1 MAEFTKTTRA
11 TYDLE
16 LVPSFGDLAQG
27 QTDPIDLRSG
37 LNPSIG
43 AFQFTVPEVP
53 TYGDAKLKRLRLQ
66 LHCDNLTMADGT
78 VAYPKILGYPLR
90 DLFNLDDVAGTNTEG
105 SVSKTLDIPAVYA
118 AHQRDSTHYMLEQF
132 SGAGEADIV
141 VKGDMVYQATRPYI
155 HLTDVIKYA
164 DKLSGFGLSQFIDG
178 HDFPMNGVIADVG
191 DSMFTLDPAGGVGY
205 ISRYEGMDVIF
216 LKDSVSNKG
225 KMRPVSEPNAYL
237 YGQINRPV
245 PYFEK
250 SKMEKDGVLRY
261 AVQENHDY
269 SIEENFYK
277 EPIFDIGDTIIGL
290 AKTNLKPVLI
300 DDIAAQQVG
309 LLTTAATKDT
319 AAVSSDKIPLWYGG
333 ISVSNDGP
341 TGSNG
346 KSLHMFCHWANCV
359 GSEHDGSGTGDDLI
373 EKDYQ
378 DVFFC
383 IKDIPAPLEWDVAG
397 AYSTGDGTYDSMGTQ
412 QIEMDV
418 KLTLPTQLKEIAAS
432 DDDDDGTYDQTAVL
446 NDRSFII
453 CFSENPPQRDD
464 HFVDFFKRVT
474 DDNDDFFGWAFTNPD
489 SNAQGSMDADG
500 RLMLVNSSS
509 ANNHATIHDSSGSNI
524 VKKTWHMGKRTMWN
538 RATETGWNGT
548 DSARTKKSVVI
559 CNGPQTTFQSNNYSP
574 RGLMVNNGDSFKIVL
589 TYVPDRSGMALKIM
603 NTDGTPFDN
612 KSEQML
618 ESTALNHLL
627 EGVTMA
633 NRGTNASN
641 WPSNMSIWLCNA
653 PYNKIGSTNE
663 DHEIVRV
670 GSNKVASPEARAYVS
685 NIKFKRQSFDV
696 NNCTQ
701 VEKSFRKGARL
712 EIPTPESIPAKWS
725 SSSKTGNTSSTNI
738 TTASSYSFFG
748 EGSSSS
754 YTGTANTR
762 AGVTVWAFGYDN
774 ASDIEASEK
783 HMLLNGHRVTDFSRL
798 TTPDGGVRLD
808 MTDSDNTGNTDL
820 SDVILA
826 GYSSD
831 QEKLGEQAQQA
842 TYETAAG
849 DATKRGLT
857 VGDSTKQIQM
867 TGTNYCEF
875 TNQKGIM
882 TFDWDKDTDDTG
894 GGTDVDFVKRECLFA
909 STKVTK
915 IISDNPNLVFEVHN
929 PNVLNL
935 DNTSNNQFRMYIA
948 GETVANGNYQD
959 VEIREIAGNVI
970 TVSPLFSGSGPVF
983 DAGTMETNLSKLWIS
998 PKKYWVYMQFKNVGY
1013 FGGSPTALN
1022 SEHLLSGI
1030 SYTAACMVSGTTLA
1044 GATYNESSFNDGAYT
1059 NPWSL
1064 DVTTINSAVHH
1075 QDYGFGGFNGGVGG
1089 HCMEMIPRI
1098 GNFTIAELFN
1108 VAQNTAPG
1116 EKLTLLTLLAA
1127 NLQGGQISLEVDSDE
1142 DSTASKRPLL
1152 HAVYEDE
1159 KPVVNN
1165 FKVEPLEDNPQIPKF
1180 TWECSSE
1187 DAWYG
1192 MLFISDKQV
1201 ESQYHNCI
1209 AHIPLNETVHGTLA
1223 SGQTFLY
1230 RPDKGESFVDGSS
1243 SISGTVTATVE
1254 SQVTGLQGYNKYF
1267 KTAGSDCCLQFA
1279 AGSNVTDPSKQ
1290 MTISMHVVPKF
1301 YNSGSLQRQ
1310 LLYRSGSYDIVLV
1323 STTSN
1328 TYVKAIIDDSSGD
1341 SYDLRSNII
1350 LQNGDTPLHIAVTAD
1365 CQAKKGNFKLYI
1377 NGNLEDQEDIADR
1390 TRTLASNN
1398 NDILVGNDATSSGAN
1413 GPDAFIEEIAIYN
1426 EAIHFVKP
1434 QKNEFI
1440 LVDPLFAGEQN
1451 KNNNSGGALSYSTR
1465 LFVKDYHNI
1474 RGYTSD
1480 DVTCTPQIGLSKPS
1494 FNLSES

>member
-1 MAEFTKTTRA
+1 M
-11 TYDLE
+11 
-16 LVPSFGDLAQG
+16 
-27 QTDPIDLRSG
+27 
-37 LNPSIG
+37 
-43 AFQFTVPEVP
+43 
-53 TYGDAKLKRLRLQ
+53 
-66 LHCDNLTMADGT
+66 
-78 VAYPKILGYPLR
+78 
-90 DLFNLDDVAGTNTEG
+90 AGTNTEG

-118 AHQRDSTHYMLEQF
+118 AHQRDSTHYMFEQF

-141 VKGDMVYQATRPYI
+141 VVGDMVYQATRPYI
-155 HLTDVIKYA
+155 HLSDVLKYA
-164 DKLSGFGLSQFIDG
+164 DKLSVFGASQFIDG
-178 HDFPMNGVIADVG
+178 HNFPMSGTIADAGSSFVL
-191 DSMFTLDPAGGVGY
+191 SNPAGGVGY

-216 LKDSVSNKG
+216 LKDSASNKG
-225 KMRPVSEPNAYL
+225 KMRPVKEPNKYL
-237 YGQINRPV
+237 YGQMNRPV
-245 PYFEK
+245 PYFDK
-250 SKMEKDGVLRY
+250 RKMERDGVLRY

-269 SIEENFYK
+269 TVEENFYK
-277 EPIFDIGDTIIGL
+277 EPIFDIGDTIIGIT
-290 AKTNLKPVLI
+290 KNNLKPVLI

-309 LLTTAATKDT
+309 LLSSDATVTGAT

-333 ISVSNDGP
+333 ISISNDGP
-341 TGSNG
+341 TGASG

-359 GSEHDGSGTGDDLI
+359 GSEHDGSNTGDDLI

-383 IKDIPAPLEWDVAG
+383 IKDIPAPLQWDVAG
-397 AYSTGDGTYDSMGTQ
+397 AYSTGDGTFNSMGTQ

-418 KLTLPTQLKEIAAS
+418 KLTLPTQLREAGAS
-432 DDDDDGTYDQTAVL
+432 DDNDNGTFDQQGIL
-446 NDRSFII
+446 NDRSFMI
-453 CFSENPPQRDD
+453 CFSENPPQKDD

-474 DDNDDFFGWAFTNPD
+474 DNNDDFFGWAFTNPD
-489 SNAQGSMDADG
+489 IEDTGNMDADG
-500 RLMLVNSSS
+500 SLSLTASS
-509 ANNHATIHDSSGSNI
+509 AANGFGVTRTKD
-524 VKKTWHMGKRTMWN
+524 TWHMGKRTMWN
-538 RATETGWNGT
+538 QAIEGTWDGTEDTVSKN
-548 DSARTKKSVVI
+548 SVVL
-559 CNGPQTTFQSNNYSP
+559 CNNNAALNSRQSNNASP
-574 RGLMVNNGDSFKIVL
+574 RRLMVNNGDSFKIIL

-603 NTDGTPFDN
+603 NIDGSPFDN
-612 KSEQML
+612 KNEQML
-618 ESTALNHLL
+618 ESTAINHLH
-627 EGVTMA
+627 EGVAMA
-633 NRGTNASN
+633 SRGTNSSN

-653 PYNKIGSTNE
+653 PYNNIGSSQS
-663 DHEIVRV
+663 DMEITRQ
-670 GSNKVASPEARAYVS
+670 GSNKVAGPDARAYVA

-725 SSSKTGNTSSTNI
+725 STSATGDNSSNNI
-738 TTASSYSFFG
+738 STASNYSFFG
-748 EGSSSS
+748 EGTGTS

-783 HMLLNGHRVTDFSRL
+783 HMLLNGHQVTDFSRL

-831 QEKLGEQAQQA
+831 QENLGEQAQQA
-842 TYETAAG
+842 TYQTADG

-875 TNQKGIM
+875 TNQKGVIS
-882 TFDWDKDTDDTG
+882 FDWDKDTDDTG

-909 STKVTK
+909 STKITK
-915 IISDNPNLVFEVHN
+915 IVSDNPNLVFEVHN

-935 DNTSNNQFRMYIA
+935 DNTSNNQFRIYIA
-948 GETVANGNYQD
+948 GSAVSNGNYQD
-959 VEIREIAGNVI
+959 VEIREIAGNVV
-970 TVSPLFSGSGPVF
+970 TVSPLFSGSGASF
-983 DAGTMETNLSKLWIS
+983 STGTMETNLSKLWIS

-1142 DSTASKRPLL
+1142 DGTASKRPLL

-1159 KPVVNN
+1159 KPEVNN

-1254 SQVTGLQGYNKYF
+1254 SQVTGLNGYNKYF

-1290 MTISMHVVPKF
+1290 MTISMHVIPKF

-1451 KNNNSGGALSYSTR
+1451 KNNDSGGALSYSTR

-1494 FNLSES
+1494 FNLNET